1 MSSIIRRRNGVIE
14 VSLRWS
20 IEPAGLRQPT
30 KRILSVV
37 PLRDTA
43 ILLGEAV
50 QSNGGLRDS
59 CIAGGGM
66 RVCLI
71 PKQCLGTDNADLHK
85 KKKPH
90 TIRCGAEAE
99 LADLIR
105 D

>member
-50 QSNGGLRDS
+50 QSNPSFPRAKARIITNAGLFV
-59 CIAGGGM
+59 GF
-66 RVCLI
+66 
-71 PKQCLGTDNADLHK
+71 
-85 KKKPH
+85 
-90 TIRCGAEAE
+90 
-99 LADLIR
+99 
-105 D
+105 